1 MPPMHKLFTVLV
13 FGAECELTAKRS
25 YYTLGVF
32 RVGKALLFMLAV
44 VRWYCDS
51 QLCGY

>member
-13 FGAECELTAKRS
+13 FGTECNFDREAELLHTRRFPRWE
-25 YYTLGVF
+25 
-32 RVGKALLFMLAV
+32 ALLFMLAV

-51 QLCGY
+51 